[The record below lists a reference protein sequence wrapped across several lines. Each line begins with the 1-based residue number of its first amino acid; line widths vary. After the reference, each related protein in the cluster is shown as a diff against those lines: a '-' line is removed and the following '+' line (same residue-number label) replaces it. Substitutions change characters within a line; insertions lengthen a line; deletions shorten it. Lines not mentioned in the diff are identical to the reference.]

1 MSGSAWVWASLLL
14 QASAAI
20 AAEAAPPEAARP
32 QGEMVLW
39 YRQPGEKWLDAMPL
53 GNDLMGAMV
62 FGGTQR
68 ERIALN
74 ESSFWTGRPHDYD
87 NPEALKHLPQ
97 IRDLVFAGKFQDAE
111 KMADA
116 HFFGVP
122 ANQQAYSTLGDL
134 VLSFEGVE
142 KADEYRRELDMET
155 GVAKVRYRAGD
166 MVLTREVFISY
177 PDRVMVVRITADKPG
192 RVSVRAQ
199 LKSLYLDAV
208 TAKAG
213 KLVMDGTWKGPG
225 AVKNDLI
232 APVEGKGLRFQAALV
247 ALADGGKSEA
257 AEDSVRVEGAN
268 AVTLVLAAATSY
280 VNYHDISADP
290 AARCEKVLAGIE
302 GKDYPTLRRRHE
314 EDFRRLMG
322 RVHLAIGDPSANDK
336 PIDERLKAMRAGA
349 ADPNL
354 EALCFQFG
362 RYILAS
368 SSRAG
373 GQPANLQGI
382 WNESVSPPWG
392 SKYTINI
399 NTEMN
404 YWPAEVC
411 NLSECH
417 QPLFDMLKDIA
428 VTGAKTARTCYGV
441 GGWVTHH
448 NIDLWRGTAPVDAAK
463 FGMWPVGGA
472 WLCQHLWEHYAFTGD
487 KEFLKEYYPIL
498 KGAAQFLVEVM
509 VEEPKHHWL
518 VTPFSMSPEHGYLDG
533 EGKLAFLS
541 PSPTMD
547 VGIIRELFPH
557 CIEASKI
564 LGVDEEFRGKLEAAL
579 KRIPPYQINRTG
591 GLQEWIE
598 DWKPGDQGH
607 NCSPNFTF
615 YPGCSITLR
624 GTPELAAAILKWMEG
639 RRSRGGW
646 PLAWDICVWA
656 RLERG
661 DKVAGCVK
669 SFVSNSVALN
679 LHNSGANQSD
689 ASFGFTAGVAEALL
703 QSHAG
708 EISLLPALP
717 TGWSDGSV
725 KGLRARGGFEVSLQW
740 KGGRLQAAE
749 IRNAGAAA
757 CKVRYGA
764 KTAEFALKAGQVLC
778 LDADLVSVPD
788 PAAGPMSEP
797 SAPTVE
803 PITQRAPAPSA
814 PAAKPE
820 APRAPAARASALSKP
835 RDLKFDGKM
844 SREVLENYLSR
855 AISME
860 GLLNGR
866 GDLDDNIRML
876 KDTGAKLIGRSLC
889 LWGGETNLLSN
900 LERARK
906 LVPKVH
912 AADPEMILQACI
924 FEIVTAQVDKVPV
937 PDWAFTAL
945 GLPVE
950 QRSFRYADMLYP
962 DGRFKGHWGGGG
974 SVPDVSRTETRLWFY
989 FLAASFI
996 DAGFEA
1002 IHFGQ
1007 TELMNKNDQNLEH
1020 YSQVLTLIRAY
1031 AAKHAR
1037 RHMVLCDS
1045 HVPSGGL
1052 VRDGQLLMDFH
1063 SFPLRIMEV
1072 PDTPQEAVLKVGFS
1086 DGIYGRSK
1094 GGITF
1099 SGWKCE
1105 HLPYLVEIDNWGAS
1119 RQPGQAKAGGI
1130 WVWGY
1135 DEITWFAHQSEQ
1147 YRSDW
1152 LRYGWDWVRRT
1163 DPNGHLQMPGSR
1175 TMTSPLDRKRWYF
1188 ANTPSQAVP
1197 EGYGDEKAIRDIWA
1211 ADSARP

>member
-1 MSGSAWVWASLLL
+1 
-14 QASAAI
+14 
-20 AAEAAPPEAARP
+20 
-32 QGEMVLW
+32 
-39 YRQPGEKWLDAMPL
+39 
-53 GNDLMGAMV
+53 
-62 FGGTQR
+62 
-68 ERIALN
+68 
-74 ESSFWTGRPHDYD
+74 
-87 NPEALKHLPQ
+87 
-97 IRDLVFAGKFQDAE
+97 
-111 KMADA
+111 
-116 HFFGVP
+116 
-122 ANQQAYSTLGDL
+122 
-134 VLSFEGVE
+134 
-142 KADEYRRELDMET
+142 
-155 GVAKVRYRAGD
+155 
-166 MVLTREVFISY
+166 
-177 PDRVMVVRITADKPG
+177 
-192 RVSVRAQ
+192 
-199 LKSLYLDAV
+199 
-208 TAKAG
+208 
-213 KLVMDGTWKGPG
+213 
-225 AVKNDLI
+225 
-232 APVEGKGLRFQAALV
+232 
-247 ALADGGKSEA
+247 
-257 AEDSVRVEGAN
+257 
-268 AVTLVLAAATSY
+268 
-280 VNYHDISADP
+280 
-290 AARCEKVLAGIE
+290 
-302 GKDYPTLRRRHE
+302 DYPTLRRRHQ

-322 RVHLAIGDPSANDK
+322 RVHLVVGDPPAGRSPTAGEGPSANDK
-336 PIDERLKAMRAGA
+336 PIDERLAAMRAGA

-362 RYILAS
+362 RYILVS

-382 WNESVSPPWG
+382 WNESVAPPWG

-399 NTEMN
+399 NTQMN

-417 QPLFDMLKDIA
+417 QPLFDMLKDVA
-428 VTGAKTARTCYGV
+428 VTGAKTARTGYGV

-509 VEEPKHHWL
+509 VEEPKHRWL

-533 EGKLAFLS
+533 EGQLAFLS

-547 VGIIRELFPH
+547 VGILRDLFPH
-557 CIEASKI
+557 VIEASRI
-564 LGVDEEFRGKLEAAL
+564 LGVDEEFRSKLEAAL
-579 KRIPPYQINRTG
+579 KRIPPYQINRAG

-615 YPGCSITLR
+615 YPGSSITLR

-639 RRSRGGW
+639 RRTRGGW

-661 DKVAGCVK
+661 DKVAAGLT
-669 SFVSNSVALN
+669 SFVSHSVAAN

-717 TGWSDGSV
+717 TGWTDGSV

-740 KGGRLQAAE
+740 KGGKLQAAE

-778 LDADLVSVPD
+778 LDADLVAVPG
-788 PAAGPMSEP
+788 AA
-797 SAPTVE
+797 SAPV
-803 PITQRAPAPSA
+803 
-814 PAAKPE
+814 
-820 APRAPAARASALSKP
+820 KP
-835 RDLKFDGKM
+835 RDLKFDGKI

-860 GLLNGR
+860 GMLNGR

-876 KDTGAKLIGRSLC
+876 KENGAKFIGRSLC
-889 LWGGETNLLSN
+889 LWGGEANLLTN
-900 LERARK
+900 LERART

-924 FEIVTAQVDKVPV
+924 FEIVTAQVDTVPV

-950 QRSFRYADMLYP
+950 ERNFRYADMLYP
-962 DGRFKGHWGGGG
+962 DGRFKGHWGRGGG
-974 SVPDVSRTETRLWFY
+974 SVPDVSRTETKLWFY

-1007 TELMNKNDQNLEH
+1007 TELMNKNDPNLEH
-1020 YSQVLTLIRAY
+1020 YSQILTLIRAY

-1037 RHMVLCDS
+1037 RHMMVCDS

-1052 VRDGQLLMDFH
+1052 VRSGRLLMDFH

-1072 PDTPQEAVLKVGFS
+1072 PDKPQEAVLKVGFS
-1086 DGIYGRSK
+1086 DGLYGRSK
-1094 GGITF
+1094 GGTTF
-1099 SGWKCE
+1099 SGWTCE
-1105 HLPYLVEIDNWGAS
+1105 HLPYLAEIDNFGVS
-1119 RQPGQAKAGGI
+1119 RTPGQAKAGTI

-1135 DEITWFAHQSEQ
+1135 DEITWFAQQSRP
-1147 YRSDW
+1147 YRADW
-1152 LRYGWDWVRRT
+1152 LKYAWNWVRQT
-1163 DPNGHLQMPGSR
+1163 DPNAWLQMPGSR

-1197 EGYGDEKAIRDIWA
+1197 DGYGDEKAIRDIWA
-1211 ADSARP
+1211 ADAARP